1 MKLYIGGAYQG
12 QEELARWE
20 NPGSTIIAD
29 FHQIVRGWLNED
41 LDPQEETRRLCASS
55 PDAVIVSDEVG
66 SGVVPMGAE
75 NRLWREQVGRAQCL
89 IAEHAE
95 CVVRVIG
102 GIGVRIK

>member
-20 NPGSTIIAD
+20 NPDSMLIAD
-29 FHQIVRGWLNED
+29 FHQVVRGWLEQG
-41 LDPQEETRRLCASS
+41 LDPQEETRKLCDDH

-89 IAEHAE
+89 IAQRAE
-95 CVVRVIG
+95 CVVRVIS